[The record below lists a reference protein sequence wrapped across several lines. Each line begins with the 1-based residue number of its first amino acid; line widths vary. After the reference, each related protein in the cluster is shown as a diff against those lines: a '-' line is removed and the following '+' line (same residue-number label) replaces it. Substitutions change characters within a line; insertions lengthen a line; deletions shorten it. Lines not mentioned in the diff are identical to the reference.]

1 MFWFFGWEACGILAP
16 RPGIE
21 PTPSALEVLTT
32 EQPGK
37 SPTSVLTVSLLSVLT
52 SFPDLPQRMQKTRG
66 NGQQFC
72 WVLSCSRVVGCNAQP
87 MSFIKEIK
95 TALLLFF
102 SCSVVSNFVT
112 AWTTAHQTSLS
123 FTISLSLLKVMSI
136 ELMMPSNHLIPLLL
150 LPSIFPSIRVFSNE
164 STLHFRWPKYWSFSF
179 STSPSNEYLGLISF
193 RIECLRDSQES
204 SPAPQFE
211 SIHSSYRN
219 ILKA

>member
-1 MFWFFGWEACGILAP
+1 MWDLSSQTRDRTHTLCTGSLNHWTA
-16 RPGIE
+16 R
-21 PTPSALEVLTT
+21 EVPYLC
-32 EQPGK
+32 PY
-37 SPTSVLTVSLLSVLT
+37 SLFTIS
-52 SFPDLPQRMQKTRG
+52 SDFFPDLPQRMQKTRG
-66 NGQQFC
+66 NGKQFC

-123 FTISLSLLKVMSI
+123 IILLSLLKVMSI
-136 ELMMPSNHLIPLLL
+136 ELMMSSNHLVPLLL

-179 STSPSNEYLGLISF
+179 STSPSNEYLGLIFF
-193 RIECLRDSQES
+193 RI
-204 SPAPQFE
+204 
-211 SIHSSYRN
+211 
-219 ILKA
+219 